1 MARLIE
7 VSRFERMRMR
17 DYVDPSLIDPLENW
31 EFLDQISIGEAI
43 GFSEWLRRT
52 DAPEVL
58 WSLSL
63 DLLTFPAVRRVL
75 DELGLNE
82 LGLGATRDEVR
93 ALFGTEKRESFRL
106 EDRITLEFAVSH
118 YMVYCTT
125 KYDGGLIYLTIHTGD
140 QL

>member
-1 MARLIE
+1 
-7 VSRFERMRMR
+7 MR

-31 EFLDQISIGEAI
+31 EFLNEISIGEAI

-63 DLLTFPAVRRVL
+63 DLLTFPAARRVL
-75 DELGLNE
+75 DDLGLNE
-82 LGLGATRDEVR
+82 LGLGATRDELR
-93 ALFGTEKRESFRL
+93 ALFGTEVKETFRR
-106 EDRITLEFAVSH
+106 EDRSTLEFAIPS
-118 YMVYCTT
+118 YTVYCAT
-125 KYDGGLIYLTIHTGD
+125 KYDGGLVYLVIHTGD